1 MTQDPSTASAAY
13 INCTLGASPGHSV
26 TSPGP
31 GYLNITQERPNTLT
45 MAPDT
50 RHEYE
55 NVGPDT
61 QTISPGYVPPRLPPP
76 KPDHLQPVQPVT
88 EQDEEEGGEDG
99 VTSINYIVLDLDPAS
114 SSEASAVT
122 QASKTGDSVPNSAGK
137 DDSLDAE
144 KTSTAK
150 VLVSCSE

>member
-1 MTQDPSTASAAY
+1 MTQDPNTASAAY
-13 INCTLGASPGHSV
+13 INCTLGPSPGHSV
-26 TSPGP
+26 TSPGSGP
-31 GYLNITQERPNTLT
+31 GYLNITQERPNTLA

-76 KPDHLQPVQPVT
+76 KPDHLQPSQPTQPVT
-88 EQDEEEGGEDG
+88 EQEEEEGGEDG

-122 QASKTGDSVPNSAGK
+122 QASRTGDSVPNSSGK
-137 DDSLDAE
+137 D
-144 KTSTAK
+144 
-150 VLVSCSE
+150 CSARCRKNIDKLF